1 MNGSDVTKT
10 VTTTNIKQC
19 SNECERMLC
28 NAYSFGYVISC
39 ISVPKHLKDT
49 NINMFIFRRLNELG
63 DGTCLLGLDLPKSGP
78 YDDPEYDLFMK
89 ILQCRDRTSKSFDNL
104 ILDKHTGIFN

>member
-10 VTTTNIKQC
+10 ITTTNIKQC
-19 SNECERMLC
+19 INECERMLC
-28 NAYSFGYVISC
+28 NAYSFGYVVEVAYSFMNIF
-39 ISVPKHLKDT
+39 
-49 NINMFIFRRLNELG
+49 NINMFIFGRLNELG

-89 ILQCRDRTSKSFDNL
+89 ILQCRDRTSKLFDDIAL
-104 ILDKHTGIFN
+104 KKKY